1 MNHCTL
7 KVSSLNVNGM
17 CEPVKRSKVLQ
28 LLKESQSD
36 IILLQET
43 HSFSL
48 NEREGA
54 SYCSF
59 LSNYSAGT
67 AILIN
72 KGLTGTVSPFHISD
86 DGRLVSLDIDY
97 GGSQLR
103 VVSVYAPNISS
114 DRKFFFARLSDH
126 LSVSRYNI
134 LGGDFNCVDSIE
146 LDTFHHSESSSSLE
160 GSKELRSSM
169 SDFGLV
175 DSFRYLN
182 PRTKNFT
189 WFGHQATQASRL
201 DRIFVSPQLLGDC
214 STEFFPYSDH
224 KFVHCSLFLDTNSG
238 RHGKS
243 YWKLNNSILS
253 DDYFKQKIENLL
265 IDSRT
270 LRPAFSSTGE
280 WWDDVK
286 TRIKKVAIKHSSV
299 KKRETDY
306 LNLI

>member
-48 NEREGA
+48 NEWEGA

-72 KGLTGTVSPFHISD
+72 KGFTGTVSPFHISD
-86 DGRLVSLDIDY
+86 DGRLVALDIDY

-103 VVSVYAPNISS
+103 VVSIYAPNISS
-114 DRKFFFARLSDH
+114 DRKFFFSRLSDH
-126 LSVSRYNI
+126 LSVSRNNI
-134 LGGDFNCVDSIE
+134 VGGDFNCVDSIE
-146 LDTFHHSESSSSLE
+146 LDTFRHSESSSSLE
-160 GSKELRSSM
+160 GSKELKSSM
-169 SDFGLV
+169 SDFGLT

-189 WFGHQATQASRL
+189 WFGHQAFR
-201 DRIFVSPQLLGDC
+201 R
-214 STEFFPYSDH
+214 
-224 KFVHCSLFLDTNSG
+224 LFL
-238 RHGKS
+238 RV
-243 YWKLNNSILS
+243 LPVL
-253 DDYFKQKIENLL
+253 
-265 IDSRT
+265 
-270 LRPAFSSTGE
+270 
-280 WWDDVK
+280 
-286 TRIKKVAIKHSSV
+286 
-299 KKRETDY
+299 
-306 LNLI
+306 